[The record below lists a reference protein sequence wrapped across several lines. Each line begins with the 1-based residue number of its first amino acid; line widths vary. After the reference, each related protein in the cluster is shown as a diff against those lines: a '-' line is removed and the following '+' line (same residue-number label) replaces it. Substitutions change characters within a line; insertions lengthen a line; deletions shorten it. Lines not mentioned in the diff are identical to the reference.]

1 MSSWMTVN
9 ATGVLSAKC
18 PKQWPEK
25 LRHGKKLKLPKDATS
40 HQAKNQACVWT
51 NSNECSPQQ
60 AAGYQNPKPQ
70 TRKTLEQLQLEFLTM
85 KLLIDLFTPL
95 LLHILAN
102 GFFIPMTS
110 YGTDQ
115 RAFRPKFSTPQ
126 LLLHRRHPL
135 KNLSGG
141 QTFDHPHHFRWTR
154 AGHRLDQ
161 EMHMIFVCANL
172 SKGDLIAFGDVQ
184 ADVFA
189 HLVDLRVHDDTSI
202 LGRTHDVVDQ
212 CRDIVPLMTIVA
224 HNSDNTISEKAEAS
238 FKESNPQ
245 RYKRL

>member
-1 MSSWMTVN
+1 
-9 ATGVLSAKC
+9 
-18 PKQWPEK
+18 
-25 LRHGKKLKLPKDATS
+25 
-40 HQAKNQACVWT
+40 
-51 NSNECSPQQ
+51 
-60 AAGYQNPKPQ
+60 
-70 TRKTLEQLQLEFLTM
+70 M

-110 YGTDQ
+110 YGTDK

-141 QTFDHPHHFRWTR
+141 QTFDHPDHFRWTR

-184 ADVFA
+184 ADVFE
-189 HLVDLRVHDDTSI
+189 HRVDLRVKDDTSI

-238 FKESNPQ
+238 FEESDPQ
-245 RYKRL
+245 RIERLGERTGVKPISRATHNREHITHSRVRLALSHNTDKRVVHFSSVCPLRSGMGPPSPAPLRLRG

>member
-1 MSSWMTVN
+1 
-9 ATGVLSAKC
+9 
-18 PKQWPEK
+18 
-25 LRHGKKLKLPKDATS
+25 
-40 HQAKNQACVWT
+40 
-51 NSNECSPQQ
+51 
-60 AAGYQNPKPQ
+60 
-70 TRKTLEQLQLEFLTM
+70 M

-110 YGTDQ
+110 YGTDK

-141 QTFDHPHHFRWTR
+141 QTFDHPDHFRWTR

-161 EMHMIFVCANL
+161 EMPMIFVCANL

-189 HLVDLRVHDDTSI
+189 HRVDLRVKDDTSI

-238 FKESNPQ
+238 FEESDPQ
-245 RYKRL
+245 RLNLRIIVSDWDGQNPRL